1 MDEEVLEEIRY
12 YESERDDA
20 EETRDRLEREL
31 EDLDRKN
38 KKNEE
43 LTKQYNK
50 MVADLNLVQKQ
61 MNDSEGQRIQALSNF
76 NKNFEGNSAKKIL
89 DLYNTSFK
97 NMSTIN
103 KNLTKCKGEADTK
116 LKKLAAERKVLEKQI
131 TDKQEERRRQNDY
144 IGYCNRKLDELY

>member
-20 EETRDRLEREL
+20 RWRRDKLEEEI
-31 EDLDRKN
+31 EDLEKKYEKN
-38 KKNEE
+38 KE
-43 LTKQYNK
+43 LTKQYKKFVSDIKLAQDEISVSESYKKN
-50 MVADLNLVQKQ
+50 ALN
-61 MNDSEGQRIQALSNF
+61 NF
-76 NKNFEGNSAKKIL
+76 NKNFKGELAKEKL
-89 DLYNTSFK
+89 KKYNTAFE